1 MKKYLATAILL
12 LTVVISSKAQVELIS
27 GGTGAAYTLGVPGV
41 FSLRN
46 GIQVTFKAHDN
57 SAVGAT
63 IDVNVTGAISIM
75 KDGGTNALSASD
87 IKAGQIVTLVFD
99 GSNWQMM
106 NPVATPPAAPTTYWS
121 PNGSDIYNN
130 NGGNVTVNADN
141 SDGAYKM
148 AIGKNASSVEKVLAL
163 TNTNNFVGGGT
174 TFGFRSNFGGT
185 LWDQAS
191 ISGITGA
198 LSASGDLAFSVM
210 QNRGTSTMIEAM
222 RIKGNTGRIG
232 IMTPNPDRTLHVLG
246 DGLKIEN
253 AGTNL
258 EIYPNG
264 NEFMISTTKQYLSF
278 AGNGGATAMYMDDG
292 NITVNLPLTIQD
304 GSQAS
309 GRVLASDA
317 SGNASWTD
325 LSALSSGSTAWTRST
340 PNIYPTTLT
349 DNVGIGLSNPISKVQ
364 IHSISGAGNFR
375 LTSAGTG
382 LSATDGF
389 SMSNDGSTEMFMTQH
404 ENANWYFTTNGGT
417 PAMTIIP
424 SGKIGVGMLSPSAQ
438 LEIQNSTASATEKVG
453 TFSLVNAT
461 GAGAN
466 VGLRGYA
473 TNATSSNYGVNA
485 AAYGNSGTKYAVY
498 GSATGT
504 GTNYGGFF
512 SATGGTTDYAIL
524 VPSGGG
530 NVSIGSTNHNYSSTS
545 AQVVS
550 ITDPTSYP
558 VLEMN
563 GYGVGTS
570 SPATYVDHYKNDGTT
585 NNHIVRLAAGT
596 YGAHNTGFYD
606 ISVANAGTMSRVL
619 TMNEGKVGIGTNSYA
634 NLNDIF
640 NVYENDGAVDGE
652 NGANIN
658 VQNASGAY
666 ASATT
671 GEMAGIRFKVG
682 SYVPNGMNKAGI
694 FYQRN
699 ATYGRGDLI
708 FAINNSANLDNVNLT
723 DEVFRISNTTN
734 TNAIASSK
742 ATTASVG
749 SFVNETTAGG
759 RGITA
764 SASLNNAT
772 SASPRYGVYATAWY
786 GTSTNYGVYGYGYGG
801 TTAYGI
807 FGQALGATTNWAG
820 YFQGNVNVTGTL
832 SKGGGTFKIDHPLD
846 PQNKYLYH
854 SFVESPDMMNIY
866 NGNVT
871 TNSSGIA
878 EVTLPAYFEALN
890 MEFRYQLTVIG
901 DFAQAIILEKV
912 SGNKFKIKTDK
923 PSIEVSWQVTGVRKD
938 PFANKNRVV
947 PEVEKE
953 AEHKGKYIHPEAYG
967 QPIERGIGYVE
978 SESIPKEK

>member
-1 MKKYLATAILL
+1 MTKKILILTLSL
-12 LTVVISSKAQVELIS
+12 LTINLVLKAQVELIS
-27 GGTGAAYTLGVPGV
+27 GGTGAAFTLNVPGV

-278 AGNGGATAMYMDDG
+278 AGNGGATAMYMDNG
-292 NITVNLPLTIQD
+292 NIFVNLPLTIQD
-304 GSQAS
+304 GSQAA

-325 LSALSSGSTAWTRST
+325 LSVLSSGSTAWTRST

-349 DNVGIGLSNPISKVQ
+349 DNVGIGLSNPASKVQ
-364 IHSISGAGNFR
+364 IHSTSGAGNFR

-404 ENANWYFTTNGGT
+404 ENANWYFATNGGT
-417 PAMTIIP
+417 TAMTIA
-424 SGKIGVGMLSPSAQ
+424 PSA
-438 LEIQNSTASATEKVG
+438 N
-453 TFSLVNAT
+453 
-461 GAGAN
+461 
-466 VGLRGYA
+466 
-473 TNATSSNYGVNA
+473 
-485 AAYGNSGTKYAVY
+485 
-498 GSATGT
+498 
-504 GTNYGGFF
+504 
-512 SATGGTTDYAIL
+512 
-524 VPSGGG
+524 
-530 NVSIGSTNHNYSSTS
+530 
-545 AQVVS
+545 
-550 ITDPTSYP
+550 
-558 VLEMN
+558 
-563 GYGVGTS
+563 
-570 SPATYVDHYKNDGTT
+570 
-585 NNHIVRLAAGT
+585 
-596 YGAHNTGFYD
+596 
-606 ISVANAGTMSRVL
+606 
-619 TMNEGKVGIGTNSYA
+619 VGIGTTNPSLFKLHVESSTNRRSGYFFN
-634 NLNDIF
+634 NLS
-640 NVYENDGAVDGE
+640 A
-652 NGANIN
+652 ANIVN
-658 VQNASGAY
+658 NEIMGIYGGAMGTGASDKIGGFFET
-666 ASATT
+666 S
-671 GEMAGIRFKVG
+671 GGSGI
-682 SYVPNGMNKAGI
+682 
-694 FYQRN
+694 
-699 ATYGRGDLI
+699 
-708 FAINNSANLDNVNLT
+708 
-723 DEVFRISNTTN
+723 
-734 TNAIASSK
+734 
-742 ATTASVG
+742 
-749 SFVNETTAGG
+749 
-759 RGITA
+759 
-764 SASLNNAT
+764 
-772 SASPRYGVYATAWY
+772 
-786 GTSTNYGVYGYGYGG
+786 NYGVYGQAMGG
-801 TTAYGI
+801 A
-807 FGQALGATTNWAG
+807 TNWAG
-820 YFQGNVNVTGTL
+820 YFAGGNVYIQNQLNVGTTTAGTNVNVSSAATGGTGLQMENTSAGGKRYRIISTGSGSVGGAGLFQIYDFDNSAARLTINGSGNVGIGTTTPGMIAGATNYITISSTGPYAAGSIAAIELKGNTNAANSVAARLDFLNGLGTNNTARIEVTTSGVSVGEGRMLFYTNGGSLTEKMRIDEDGNVGIGTTAPTALL
-832 SKGGGTFKIDHPLD
+832 SVNGTANKPGGGSWAVFSDARSKENVIDYKKGLNELLKLRPV
-846 PQNKYLYH
+846 
-854 SFVESPDMMNIY
+854 SFNYKS
-866 NGNVT
+866 
-871 TNSSGIA
+871 
-878 EVTLPAYFEALN
+878 
-890 MEFRYQLTVIG
+890 EFNW
-901 DFAQAIILEKV
+901 
-912 SGNKFKIKTDK
+912 GNKTYVGLIA
-923 PSIEVSWQVTGVRKD
+923 Q
-938 PFANKNRVV
+938 
-947 PEVEKE
+947 EVEKVVPTMVE
-953 AEHKGKYIHPEAYG
+953 EKEIN
-967 QPIERGIGYVE
+967 GIKDFKEVDPNEINYMLINAIKEQQKMIDDLKKEVE
-978 SESIPKEK
+978 LLKNK

>member
-1 MKKYLATAILL
+1 MKKMKIEKIMTKKILILTLSL
-12 LTVVISSKAQVELIS
+12 LTINLVSKAQVELIS
-27 GGTGAAYTLGVPGV
+27 SGTGSAYTLTVPGV

-46 GIQVTFKAHDN
+46 GIQVTFKAHAN
-57 SAVGAT
+57 SSAAAT
-63 IDVNVTGAISIM
+63 INVSGSGALSIM

-185 LWDQAS
+185 LWDQAL

-278 AGNGGATAMYMDDG
+278 AGNGGATAMYMDNG
-292 NITVNLPLTIQD
+292 NIFVNLPLTIQD
-304 GSQAS
+304 GSQAA

-325 LSALSSGSTAWTRST
+325 LSVLSSGSTAWTRST

-389 SMSNDGSTEMFMTQH
+389 SMSNDGTTEMFITQH
-404 ENANWYFTTNGGT
+404 ENANWYFATNGGT
-417 PAMTIIP
+417 IAMTILP
-424 SGKIGVGMLSPSAQ
+424 SGKIGVGMTSPSAQ
-438 LEIQNSTASATEKVG
+438 LEVQNSTASATEKVG

-473 TNATSSNYGVNA
+473 TGSTLSNYGVNA
-485 AAYGNSGTKYAVY
+485 NAYGNSGTKYGVY
-498 GSATGT
+498 SAATGT
-504 GTNYGGFF
+504 GTNYAGYF
-512 SATGGTTDYAIL
+512 SASGGTTNYAIV

-530 NVSIGSTNHNYSSTS
+530 NVGIGTSPSFPLDVRTSTEDRVGYFFNSTN
-545 AQVVS
+545 
-550 ITDPTSYP
+550 
-558 VLEMN
+558 
-563 GYGVGTS
+563 
-570 SPATYVDHYKNDGTT
+570 TT
-585 NNHIVRLAAGT
+585 NNTFGIYA
-596 YGAHNTGFYD
+596 GAHGTGSGEKRGGSFEAVNGTGTNIGVRGMASGGAVNWAGYFD
-606 ISVANAGTMSRVL
+606 VGNVFISENL
-619 TMNEGKVGIGTNSYA
+619 GIGVSPSYK
-634 NLNDIF
+634 LHVED
-640 NVYENDGAVDGE
+640 
-652 NGANIN
+652 
-658 VQNASGAY
+658 
-666 ASATT
+666 
-671 GEMAGIRFKVG
+671 
-682 SYVPNGMNKAGI
+682 
-694 FYQRN
+694 
-699 ATYGRGDLI
+699 
-708 FAINNSANLDNVNLT
+708 
-723 DEVFRISNTTN
+723 NTTN
-734 TNAIASSK
+734 NVALFTN
-742 ATTASVG
+742 TTTTGGVG
-749 SFVNETTAGG
+749 I
-759 RGITA
+759 RGDV
-764 SASLNNAT
+764 SLNNAT
-772 SASPRYGVYATAWY
+772 SAATRTGVYGTAWY
-786 GTSTNYGVYGYGYGG
+786 GTGVNRGGYFYGYGG

-807 FGQALGATTNWAG
+807 YAQVGGGTVNYAG
-820 YFQGNVNVTGTL
+820 YFTGGDVYINGQLGVNNSTPTYA
-832 SKGGGTFKIDHPLD
+832 IDLQNNATVSLGSGRAYGWAIYSDKRLKDNLQDIPYGINTIMEMKPLMYM
-846 PQNKYLYH
+846 QH
-854 SFVESPDMMNIY
+854 
-866 NGNVT
+866 
-871 TNSSGIA
+871 NSSIDSLGIHISKESQINIGFLA
-878 EVTLPAYFEALN
+878 QDLFEIVPQVVSKPEDESKDFWSVDYSKLIPV
-890 MEFRYQLTVIG
+890 LTKAIQEQQAQIEELKREIG
-901 DFAQAIILEKV
+901 ILK
-912 SGNKFKIKTDK
+912 NK
-923 PSIEVSWQVTGVRKD
+923 
-938 PFANKNRVV
+938 
-947 PEVEKE
+947 
-953 AEHKGKYIHPEAYG
+953 
-967 QPIERGIGYVE
+967 
-978 SESIPKEK
+978 

>member
-1 MKKYLATAILL
+1 MTKKILILTLSL
-12 LTVVISSKAQVELIS
+12 LTINLVLKAQVELIS
-27 GGTGAAYTLGVPGV
+27 GGTGAAFTLNVPGV

-278 AGNGGATAMYMDDG
+278 AGNGGATAMYMDNG
-292 NITVNLPLTIQD
+292 NIFVNLPLTIQD
-304 GSQAS
+304 GSQAA

-325 LSALSSGSTAWTRST
+325 LSVLSSGSTAWTRST

-349 DNVGIGLSNPISKVQ
+349 DNVGIGLSNPASKVQ
-364 IHSISGAGNFR
+364 IHSTSGAGNFR

-404 ENANWYFTTNGGT
+404 ENANWYFATNGGT
-417 PAMTIIP
+417 TALTIAPNGNLGIG
-424 SGKIGVGMLSPSAQ
+424 SGSNSVFNKL
-438 LEIQNSTASATEKVG
+438 LIQGSTAT
-453 TFSLVNAT
+453 
-461 GAGAN
+461 
-466 VGLRGYA
+466 
-473 TNATSSNYGVNA
+473 
-485 AAYGNSGTKYAVY
+485 
-498 GSATGT
+498 
-504 GTNYGGFF
+504 
-512 SATGGTTDYAIL
+512 
-524 VPSGGG
+524 
-530 NVSIGSTNHNYSSTS
+530 STNT
-545 AQVVS
+545 
-550 ITDPTSYP
+550 
-558 VLEMN
+558 
-563 GYGVGTS
+563 GVF
-570 SPATYVDHYKNDGTT
+570 VD
-585 NNHIVRLAAGT
+585 I
-596 YGAHNTGFYD
+596 HNTNGV
-606 ISVANAGTMSRVL
+606 SNAMS
-619 TMNEGKVGIGTNSYA
+619 
-634 NLNDIF
+634 
-640 NVYENDGAVDGE
+640 
-652 NGANIN
+652 
-658 VQNASGAY
+658 
-666 ASATT
+666 
-671 GEMAGIRFKVG
+671 GIRFKV
-682 SYVPNGMNKAGI
+682 NGLVGTNERFHAGI
-694 FYQRN
+694 FHRWNTEYELAFALRDN
-699 ATYGRGDLI
+699 STVDNVSTSDIKMVIKHTGNVGIGTTTPGTSLEVNGGVTYSPSSITTTATYT
-708 FAINNSANLDNVNLT
+708 INVGNSSYI
-723 DEVFRISNTTN
+723 RTT
-734 TNAIASSK
+734 TP
-742 ATTASVG
+742 
-749 SFVNETTAGG
+749 F
-759 RGITA
+759 
-764 SASLNNAT
+764 
-772 SASPRYGVYATAWY
+772 
-786 GTSTNYGVYGYGYGG
+786 GG
-801 TTAYGI
+801 TTATISNGLKI
-807 FGQALGATTNWAG
+807 GQYLIIENAGPYLLTLNDGAANFNIAGNALLYTADTITLIWN
-820 YFQGNVNVTGTL
+820 GTKWLEL
-832 SKGGGTFKIDHPLD
+832 SRSD
-846 PQNKYLYH
+846 N
-854 SFVESPDMMNIY
+854 
-866 NGNVT
+866 
-871 TNSSGIA
+871 
-878 EVTLPAYFEALN
+878 
-890 MEFRYQLTVIG
+890 
-901 DFAQAIILEKV
+901 
-912 SGNKFKIKTDK
+912 
-923 PSIEVSWQVTGVRKD
+923 
-938 PFANKNRVV
+938 
-947 PEVEKE
+947 
-953 AEHKGKYIHPEAYG
+953 
-967 QPIERGIGYVE
+967 
-978 SESIPKEK
+978 

>member
-1 MKKYLATAILL
+1 MKKMKIEKIMTKKILILTLSL
-12 LTVVISSKAQVELIS
+12 LTINLVLKAQVELIS
-27 GGTGAAYTLGVPGV
+27 GGTGAAFTLNVPGV

-278 AGNGGATAMYMDDG
+278 AGNGGATAMYMDNG
-292 NITVNLPLTIQD
+292 NIFVNLPLTIQD
-304 GSQAS
+304 GSQAA

-325 LSALSSGSTAWTRST
+325 LSVLSSGSTAWTRST

-349 DNVGIGLSNPISKVQ
+349 DNVGIGLSNPASKVQ
-364 IHSISGAGNFR
+364 IHSTSGAGNFR

-404 ENANWYFTTNGGT
+404 ENANWYFATNGGT
-417 PAMTIIP
+417 TAMTIA
-424 SGKIGVGMLSPSAQ
+424 PSA
-438 LEIQNSTASATEKVG
+438 N
-453 TFSLVNAT
+453 
-461 GAGAN
+461 
-466 VGLRGYA
+466 
-473 TNATSSNYGVNA
+473 
-485 AAYGNSGTKYAVY
+485 
-498 GSATGT
+498 
-504 GTNYGGFF
+504 
-512 SATGGTTDYAIL
+512 
-524 VPSGGG
+524 
-530 NVSIGSTNHNYSSTS
+530 
-545 AQVVS
+545 
-550 ITDPTSYP
+550 
-558 VLEMN
+558 
-563 GYGVGTS
+563 
-570 SPATYVDHYKNDGTT
+570 
-585 NNHIVRLAAGT
+585 
-596 YGAHNTGFYD
+596 
-606 ISVANAGTMSRVL
+606 
-619 TMNEGKVGIGTNSYA
+619 VGIGTTNPSLFKLHVESSTNRRSGYFFN
-634 NLNDIF
+634 NLS
-640 NVYENDGAVDGE
+640 A
-652 NGANIN
+652 ANIVN
-658 VQNASGAY
+658 NEIMGIYGGAMGTGASDKIGGFFET
-666 ASATT
+666 S
-671 GEMAGIRFKVG
+671 GGSGI
-682 SYVPNGMNKAGI
+682 
-694 FYQRN
+694 
-699 ATYGRGDLI
+699 
-708 FAINNSANLDNVNLT
+708 
-723 DEVFRISNTTN
+723 
-734 TNAIASSK
+734 
-742 ATTASVG
+742 
-749 SFVNETTAGG
+749 
-759 RGITA
+759 
-764 SASLNNAT
+764 
-772 SASPRYGVYATAWY
+772 
-786 GTSTNYGVYGYGYGG
+786 NYGVYGQAMGG
-801 TTAYGI
+801 A
-807 FGQALGATTNWAG
+807 TNWAG
-820 YFQGNVNVTGTL
+820 YFAGGNVYIQNQLNVGTTTAGTNVNVSSAATGGTGLQMENTSAGGKRYRIISTGSGSVGGAGLFQIYDFDNSAARLTINGSGNVGIGTTTPGMIAGATNYITISSTGPYAAGSIAAIELKGNTNAANSVAARLDFLNGLGTNNTARIEVTTSGVSVGEGRMLFYTNGGSLTEKMRIDEDGNVGIGTTAPTALL
-832 SKGGGTFKIDHPLD
+832 SVNGTANKPGGGSWAVFSDARSKENVIDYKKGLNELLKLRPV
-846 PQNKYLYH
+846 
-854 SFVESPDMMNIY
+854 SFNYKS
-866 NGNVT
+866 
-871 TNSSGIA
+871 
-878 EVTLPAYFEALN
+878 
-890 MEFRYQLTVIG
+890 EFNW
-901 DFAQAIILEKV
+901 
-912 SGNKFKIKTDK
+912 GNKTYVGLIA
-923 PSIEVSWQVTGVRKD
+923 Q
-938 PFANKNRVV
+938 
-947 PEVEKE
+947 EVEKVVPTMVE
-953 AEHKGKYIHPEAYG
+953 EKEIN
-967 QPIERGIGYVE
+967 GIKDFKEVDPNEINYMLINAIKEQQKMIDDLKKEVE
-978 SESIPKEK
+978 LLKNK

>member
-1 MKKYLATAILL
+1 MTKKILILTLSL
-12 LTVVISSKAQVELIS
+12 LTINLVLKAQVELIS
-27 GGTGAAYTLGVPGV
+27 GGTGAAFTLNVPGV

-278 AGNGGATAMYMDDG
+278 AGNGGATAMYMDNG
-292 NITVNLPLTIQD
+292 NIFVNLPLTIQD
-304 GSQAS
+304 GSQAA

-325 LSALSSGSTAWTRST
+325 LSVLSSGSTAWTRST

-349 DNVGIGLSNPISKVQ
+349 DNVGIGLSNPASKVQ
-364 IHSISGAGNFR
+364 IHSTSGAGNFR

-404 ENANWYFTTNGGT
+404 ENANWYFATNGGT
-417 PAMTIIP
+417 TALTIAPNGNLGIGSGSNSVFNKLLIQGSTATSTNTGVFVDIHNTNGVSNAM
-424 SGKIGVGMLSPSAQ
+424 SGIRFKVNGLVGTNERFHAGIFHRWNTEYELAFALRDNSTVDNVSTSDIKMVIKHTGNVGIGTTTPTAQ
-438 LEIQNSTASATEKVG
+438 LEVQNSTASATEKLG
-453 TFSLVNAT
+453 AYSLVNGT

-473 TNATSSNYGVNA
+473 TGSSGSNYGVQGNA
-485 AAYGNSGTKYAVY
+485 YT
-498 GSATGT
+498 TGT
-504 GTNYGGFF
+504 TNYG
-512 SATGGTTDYAIL
+512 L
-524 VPSGGG
+524 
-530 NVSIGSTNHNYSSTS
+530 
-545 AQVVS
+545 
-550 ITDPTSYP
+550 
-558 VLEMN
+558 
-563 GYGVGTS
+563 
-570 SPATYVDHYKNDGTT
+570 
-585 NNHIVRLAAGT
+585 
-596 YGAHNTGFYD
+596 
-606 ISVANAGTMSRVL
+606 
-619 TMNEGKVGIGTNSYA
+619 
-634 NLNDIF
+634 
-640 NVYENDGAVDGE
+640 
-652 NGANIN
+652 
-658 VQNASGAY
+658 
-666 ASATT
+666 
-671 GEMAGIRFKVG
+671 
-682 SYVPNGMNKAGI
+682 
-694 FYQRN
+694 
-699 ATYGRGDLI
+699 
-708 FAINNSANLDNVNLT
+708 
-723 DEVFRISNTTN
+723 
-734 TNAIASSK
+734 
-742 ATTASVG
+742 
-749 SFVNETTAGG
+749 
-759 RGITA
+759 
-764 SASLNNAT
+764 
-772 SASPRYGVYATAWY
+772 Y
-786 GTSTNYGVYGYGYGG
+786 GTST
-801 TTAYGI
+801 
-807 FGQALGATTNWAG
+807 GATTNWAG
-820 YFQGNVNVTGTL
+820 YFAAGNVYIQNNLGIGITPTQKLHVNGNVMIPAANDYMYASAKTNYNSISPVAFIPESSTYFRNSVSGYIHL
-832 SKGGGTFKIDHPLD
+832 SGGTFPTTGEIHAPVYLPNGAVITEVRFYIYDNDATYDFVYLQIFRYTMSSGASTFSSATIPTGTYALSSYTCTPNWTVD
-846 PQNKYLYH
+846 NSLYQYMLRIGMPQNSSNHRLY
-854 SFVESPDMMNIY
+854 
-866 NGNVT
+866 
-871 TNSSGIA
+871 
-878 EVTLPAYFEALN
+878 
-890 MEFRYQLTVIG
+890 
-901 DFAQAIILEKV
+901 
-912 SGNKFKIKTDK
+912 
-923 PSIEVSWQVTGVRKD
+923 GVRITYTVTNAD
-938 PFANKNRVV
+938 
-947 PEVEKE
+947 
-953 AEHKGKYIHPEAYG
+953 
-967 QPIERGIGYVE
+967 
-978 SESIPKEK
+978 

>member
-1 MKKYLATAILL
+1 MKKMKIEKIMTKKILILTLSL
-12 LTVVISSKAQVELIS
+12 LTINLVLKAQVELIS
-27 GGTGAAYTLGVPGV
+27 GGTGAAFTLNVPGV

-404 ENANWYFTTNGGT
+404 ENANWYFATNGGT
-417 PAMTIIP
+417 TAMTIA
-424 SGKIGVGMLSPSAQ
+424 PSA
-438 LEIQNSTASATEKVG
+438 N
-453 TFSLVNAT
+453 
-461 GAGAN
+461 
-466 VGLRGYA
+466 
-473 TNATSSNYGVNA
+473 
-485 AAYGNSGTKYAVY
+485 
-498 GSATGT
+498 
-504 GTNYGGFF
+504 
-512 SATGGTTDYAIL
+512 
-524 VPSGGG
+524 
-530 NVSIGSTNHNYSSTS
+530 
-545 AQVVS
+545 
-550 ITDPTSYP
+550 
-558 VLEMN
+558 
-563 GYGVGTS
+563 
-570 SPATYVDHYKNDGTT
+570 
-585 NNHIVRLAAGT
+585 
-596 YGAHNTGFYD
+596 
-606 ISVANAGTMSRVL
+606 
-619 TMNEGKVGIGTNSYA
+619 VGIGTTNPSLFKLHVESSTNRRSGYFFN
-634 NLNDIF
+634 NLS
-640 NVYENDGAVDGE
+640 A
-652 NGANIN
+652 ANIVN
-658 VQNASGAY
+658 NEIMGIYGGAMGTGASDKIGGFFET
-666 ASATT
+666 S
-671 GEMAGIRFKVG
+671 GGSGI
-682 SYVPNGMNKAGI
+682 
-694 FYQRN
+694 
-699 ATYGRGDLI
+699 
-708 FAINNSANLDNVNLT
+708 
-723 DEVFRISNTTN
+723 
-734 TNAIASSK
+734 
-742 ATTASVG
+742 
-749 SFVNETTAGG
+749 
-759 RGITA
+759 
-764 SASLNNAT
+764 
-772 SASPRYGVYATAWY
+772 
-786 GTSTNYGVYGYGYGG
+786 NYGVYGQAMGG
-801 TTAYGI
+801 A
-807 FGQALGATTNWAG
+807 TNWAG
-820 YFQGNVNVTGTL
+820 YFAGGNVYIQNQLNVGTTTAGTNVNVSSAATGGTGLQMENTSAGGKRYRIISTGSGSVGGAGLFQIYDFDNSAARLTINGSGNVGIGTTTPGMIAGATNYITISSTGPYAAGSIAAIELKGNTNAANSVAARLDFLNGLGTNNTARIEVTTSGVSVGEGRMLFYTNGGSLTEKMRIDEDGNVGIGTTAPTALL
-832 SKGGGTFKIDHPLD
+832 SVNGTANKPGGGSWAVFSDARSKENVIDYKKGLNELLKLRPV
-846 PQNKYLYH
+846 
-854 SFVESPDMMNIY
+854 SFNYKS
-866 NGNVT
+866 
-871 TNSSGIA
+871 
-878 EVTLPAYFEALN
+878 
-890 MEFRYQLTVIG
+890 EFNW
-901 DFAQAIILEKV
+901 
-912 SGNKFKIKTDK
+912 GNKTYVGLIA
-923 PSIEVSWQVTGVRKD
+923 Q
-938 PFANKNRVV
+938 
-947 PEVEKE
+947 EVEKVVPTMVE
-953 AEHKGKYIHPEAYG
+953 EKEIN
-967 QPIERGIGYVE
+967 GIKDFKEVDPNEINYMLINAIKEQQKMIDDLKKEVE
-978 SESIPKEK
+978 LLKNK

>member
-1 MKKYLATAILL
+1 MKIEKIMTKKILILTLSL
-12 LTVVISSKAQVELIS
+12 LTINLVLKAQVELIS

-246 DGLKIEN
+246 DGLKIEH

-404 ENANWYFTTNGGT
+404 ENANWYFATNGGT
-417 PAMTIIP
+417 TAMTIA
-424 SGKIGVGMLSPSAQ
+424 PSA
-438 LEIQNSTASATEKVG
+438 N
-453 TFSLVNAT
+453 
-461 GAGAN
+461 
-466 VGLRGYA
+466 
-473 TNATSSNYGVNA
+473 
-485 AAYGNSGTKYAVY
+485 
-498 GSATGT
+498 
-504 GTNYGGFF
+504 
-512 SATGGTTDYAIL
+512 
-524 VPSGGG
+524 
-530 NVSIGSTNHNYSSTS
+530 
-545 AQVVS
+545 
-550 ITDPTSYP
+550 
-558 VLEMN
+558 
-563 GYGVGTS
+563 
-570 SPATYVDHYKNDGTT
+570 
-585 NNHIVRLAAGT
+585 
-596 YGAHNTGFYD
+596 
-606 ISVANAGTMSRVL
+606 
-619 TMNEGKVGIGTNSYA
+619 VGIGTTNPSLFKLHVESSTNRRSGYFFN
-634 NLNDIF
+634 NLS
-640 NVYENDGAVDGE
+640 A
-652 NGANIN
+652 ANIVN
-658 VQNASGAY
+658 NEIMGIYGGAMGTGASDKIGGFFET
-666 ASATT
+666 S
-671 GEMAGIRFKVG
+671 GGSGI
-682 SYVPNGMNKAGI
+682 
-694 FYQRN
+694 
-699 ATYGRGDLI
+699 
-708 FAINNSANLDNVNLT
+708 
-723 DEVFRISNTTN
+723 
-734 TNAIASSK
+734 
-742 ATTASVG
+742 
-749 SFVNETTAGG
+749 
-759 RGITA
+759 
-764 SASLNNAT
+764 
-772 SASPRYGVYATAWY
+772 
-786 GTSTNYGVYGYGYGG
+786 NYGVYGQAMGG
-801 TTAYGI
+801 A
-807 FGQALGATTNWAG
+807 TNWAG
-820 YFQGNVNVTGTL
+820 YFAGGNVYIQNQLNVGTTTAGTNVNVSSAAT
-832 SKGGGTFKIDHPLD
+832 GGTGLQMENTSAGGKRYRIVSTGSGSVGGAGLF
-846 PQNKYLYH
+846 Q
-854 SFVESPDMMNIY
+854 IY
-866 NGNVT
+866 DFDNSAARLTINATGNVGIGT
-871 TNSSGIA
+871 TTPGMIAGATNYLTISSTGPYAAGSIAAIELKGNTNAANSVAARLDFLNGLGTNNTARIEVTTSGGSVGEGRMLFYTNGGSLTEKMRIDEDGNVGIGTTTPGTSLEVNGGVTYSPSSITTTATYTINVGNSSYIRTTTPFGGTTATISNGLKTGQHLIIENAGPYLLTLNDGAANFNIA
-878 EVTLPAYFEALN
+878 GNALLYTADTITLIWN
-890 MEFRYQLTVIG
+890 GTKW
-901 DFAQAIILEKV
+901 LEL
-912 SGNKFKIKTDK
+912 SRSDN
-923 PSIEVSWQVTGVRKD
+923 
-938 PFANKNRVV
+938 
-947 PEVEKE
+947 
-953 AEHKGKYIHPEAYG
+953 
-967 QPIERGIGYVE
+967 
-978 SESIPKEK
+978 

>member
-1 MKKYLATAILL
+1 MTKKILILTLSL
-12 LTVVISSKAQVELIS
+12 LTINLVLKAQVELIS
-27 GGTGAAYTLGVPGV
+27 GGTGAAFTLNVPGV

-404 ENANWYFTTNGGT
+404 ENANWYFATNGGT
-417 PAMTIIP
+417 TAMTIA
-424 SGKIGVGMLSPSAQ
+424 PSA
-438 LEIQNSTASATEKVG
+438 N
-453 TFSLVNAT
+453 
-461 GAGAN
+461 
-466 VGLRGYA
+466 
-473 TNATSSNYGVNA
+473 
-485 AAYGNSGTKYAVY
+485 
-498 GSATGT
+498 
-504 GTNYGGFF
+504 
-512 SATGGTTDYAIL
+512 
-524 VPSGGG
+524 
-530 NVSIGSTNHNYSSTS
+530 
-545 AQVVS
+545 
-550 ITDPTSYP
+550 
-558 VLEMN
+558 
-563 GYGVGTS
+563 
-570 SPATYVDHYKNDGTT
+570 
-585 NNHIVRLAAGT
+585 
-596 YGAHNTGFYD
+596 
-606 ISVANAGTMSRVL
+606 
-619 TMNEGKVGIGTNSYA
+619 VGIGTTNPSLFKLHVESSTNRRSGYFFN
-634 NLNDIF
+634 NLS
-640 NVYENDGAVDGE
+640 A
-652 NGANIN
+652 ANIVN
-658 VQNASGAY
+658 NEIMGIYGGAMGTGASDKIGGFFET
-666 ASATT
+666 S
-671 GEMAGIRFKVG
+671 GGSGI
-682 SYVPNGMNKAGI
+682 
-694 FYQRN
+694 
-699 ATYGRGDLI
+699 
-708 FAINNSANLDNVNLT
+708 
-723 DEVFRISNTTN
+723 
-734 TNAIASSK
+734 
-742 ATTASVG
+742 
-749 SFVNETTAGG
+749 
-759 RGITA
+759 
-764 SASLNNAT
+764 
-772 SASPRYGVYATAWY
+772 
-786 GTSTNYGVYGYGYGG
+786 NYGVYGQAMGG
-801 TTAYGI
+801 A
-807 FGQALGATTNWAG
+807 TNWAG
-820 YFQGNVNVTGTL
+820 YFAGGNVYIQNQLNVGTTTAGTNVNVSSAATGGTGLQMENTSAGGKRYRIISTGSGSVGGAGLFQIYDFDNSAARLTINGSGNVGIGTTTPGMIAGATNYITISSTGPYAAGSIAAIELKGNTNAANSVAARLDFLNGLGTNNTARIEVTTSGVSVGEGRMLFYTNGGSLTEKMRIDEDGNVGIGTTAPTALL
-832 SKGGGTFKIDHPLD
+832 SVNGTANKPGGGSWAVFSDARSKENVIDYKKGLNELLKLRPV
-846 PQNKYLYH
+846 
-854 SFVESPDMMNIY
+854 SFNYKS
-866 NGNVT
+866 
-871 TNSSGIA
+871 
-878 EVTLPAYFEALN
+878 
-890 MEFRYQLTVIG
+890 EFNW
-901 DFAQAIILEKV
+901 
-912 SGNKFKIKTDK
+912 GNKTYVGLIA
-923 PSIEVSWQVTGVRKD
+923 Q
-938 PFANKNRVV
+938 
-947 PEVEKE
+947 EVEKVVPTMVE
-953 AEHKGKYIHPEAYG
+953 EKEIN
-967 QPIERGIGYVE
+967 GIKDFKEVDPNEINYMLINAIKEQQKMIDDLKKEVE
-978 SESIPKEK
+978 LLKNK

>member
-1 MKKYLATAILL
+1 MTKKILILTLSL
-12 LTVVISSKAQVELIS
+12 LTINLVLKAQVELIS
-27 GGTGAAYTLGVPGV
+27 GGTGAAFTLNVPGV

-222 RIKGNTGRIG
+222 RIKGNNGRIG

-278 AGNGGATAMYMDDG
+278 AGNGGATAMYMDNG
-292 NITVNLPLTIQD
+292 NIFVNLPLTIQD

-325 LSALSSGSTAWTRST
+325 LSVLSSGSTAWTRST

-404 ENANWYFTTNGGT
+404 ENANWYFATNGGT
-417 PAMTIIP
+417 TAMTIA
-424 SGKIGVGMLSPSAQ
+424 PSA
-438 LEIQNSTASATEKVG
+438 N
-453 TFSLVNAT
+453 
-461 GAGAN
+461 
-466 VGLRGYA
+466 
-473 TNATSSNYGVNA
+473 
-485 AAYGNSGTKYAVY
+485 
-498 GSATGT
+498 
-504 GTNYGGFF
+504 
-512 SATGGTTDYAIL
+512 
-524 VPSGGG
+524 
-530 NVSIGSTNHNYSSTS
+530 
-545 AQVVS
+545 
-550 ITDPTSYP
+550 
-558 VLEMN
+558 
-563 GYGVGTS
+563 
-570 SPATYVDHYKNDGTT
+570 
-585 NNHIVRLAAGT
+585 
-596 YGAHNTGFYD
+596 
-606 ISVANAGTMSRVL
+606 
-619 TMNEGKVGIGTNSYA
+619 VGIGTTNPSLFKLHVESSTNRRSGYFFN
-634 NLNDIF
+634 NLS
-640 NVYENDGAVDGE
+640 A
-652 NGANIN
+652 ANIVN
-658 VQNASGAY
+658 NEIMGIYGGAMGTGASDKIGGFFET
-666 ASATT
+666 S
-671 GEMAGIRFKVG
+671 GGSGI
-682 SYVPNGMNKAGI
+682 
-694 FYQRN
+694 
-699 ATYGRGDLI
+699 
-708 FAINNSANLDNVNLT
+708 
-723 DEVFRISNTTN
+723 
-734 TNAIASSK
+734 
-742 ATTASVG
+742 
-749 SFVNETTAGG
+749 
-759 RGITA
+759 
-764 SASLNNAT
+764 
-772 SASPRYGVYATAWY
+772 
-786 GTSTNYGVYGYGYGG
+786 NYGVYGQAMGG
-801 TTAYGI
+801 A
-807 FGQALGATTNWAG
+807 TNWAG
-820 YFQGNVNVTGTL
+820 YFAGGNVYIQNQLNVGTTTAGTNVNVSSAAT
-832 SKGGGTFKIDHPLD
+832 GGTGLQMENTSAGGKRYRIISTGSGSVGGAGLF
-846 PQNKYLYH
+846 Q
-854 SFVESPDMMNIY
+854 IY
-866 NGNVT
+866 DFDNSAARLTINGSGNVGIGT
-871 TNSSGIA
+871 TTPGMIAGATNYITISSTGPYAAGSIAAIELKGNTNAANSVAARLDFLNGLGTNNTARIEVTTSGGSVGEGRMLFYTNGGSLTEKMRIDEDGNVGIGTTTPGTSLEVNGGVTYSPSSITTTATYTINVGNSSYIRTTTPFGGTTATISNGLKIGQYLIIENAGPYLLTLNDGAANFNIA
-878 EVTLPAYFEALN
+878 GNALLYTADTITLIWN
-890 MEFRYQLTVIG
+890 GTKW
-901 DFAQAIILEKV
+901 LEL
-912 SGNKFKIKTDK
+912 SRSDN
-923 PSIEVSWQVTGVRKD
+923 
-938 PFANKNRVV
+938 
-947 PEVEKE
+947 
-953 AEHKGKYIHPEAYG
+953 
-967 QPIERGIGYVE
+967 
-978 SESIPKEK
+978 